1 MVTKRVERVPSPA
14 FWQPRRVLVTGGAGF
29 LGSHIVQFL
38 DGLGC
43 QEVFVPR
50 RSEYDLVSLEDVR
63 RCYEDSRPDLV
74 IHLAAVVGGIGANQ
88 TNPSRFFYENL
99 LMGVQMIEEGRARGV
114 KKFVQLGTICAYPKH
129 TPVPFRE
136 EELWKG
142 YPDET
147 NAPYG
152 IAKKALLVQL
162 QAYRTQYGLNGIYLL
177 PVNLYGPRDNFDLDR
192 SHVIPALIRKMV
204 TALEEDLEEVTIWGT
219 GKPSREFLHV
229 EDCARAVVLAAERY
243 DGPEPVNLG
252 TGMEIRIEELAR
264 LIAEKVGYRGQLVYD
279 RTKPDGQPRRC
290 VDTSRALALFG
301 FRSHITF
308 EEGIVDTISWYLRQ
322 DESAVASVPSSAA
335 RSAG

>member
-1 MVTKRVERVPSPA
+1 MRSVSGVLAAAARSRDG
-14 FWQPRRVLVTGGAGF
+14 RRR
-29 LGSHIVQFL
+29 
-38 DGLGC
+38 
-43 QEVFVPR
+43 VPR
-50 RSEYDLVSLEDVR
+50 RSEYDLASLEDVR
-63 RCYEDSRPDLV
+63 RCYEDSRPDIV
-74 IHLAAVVGGIGANQ
+74 IHLAAVVGGIGANR
-88 TNPSRFFYENL
+88 TYPGRFFYDNL

-114 KKFVQLGTICAYPKH
+114 KKFVQLGTVCSYPQH

-142 YPDET
+142 YPEET

-177 PVNLYGPRDNFDLDR
+177 PVNLYGPRDSFDPER

-204 TALEEDLEEVTIWGT
+204 TALEKDLEEVTIWGT

-243 DGPEPVNLG
+243 DGQEPVNLG
-252 TGMEIRIEELAR
+252 TGMEIRIDELAR
-264 LIAEKVGYRGQLVYD
+264 LISEKVGYRGKLVYD

-301 FRSHITF
+301 FRSHIPF
-308 EEGIVDTISWYLRQ
+308 EEGIADTISWYLRP
-322 DESAVASVPSSAA
+322 DEPALASVPSTA

>member
-1 MVTKRVERVPSPA
+1 MVTKSVEYAPSPS

-29 LGSHIVQFL
+29 LGSHIVELL

-63 RCYEDSRPDLV
+63 RCCEDSRPDIVL
-74 IHLAAVVGGIGANQ
+74 HLAALVGGIGANRA
-88 TNPSRFFYENL
+88 NPGRFFYDNL

-114 KKFVQLGTICAYPKH
+114 EKFVQLGTVCAYPKH

-136 EELWKG
+136 EKLWNG
-142 YPDET
+142 YPEET
-147 NAPYG
+147 NAPYA

-162 QAYRTQYGLNGIYLL
+162 QAYRTQYGFNGIYLL
-177 PVNLYGPRDNFDLDR
+177 PVNLYGPRDNFDLDT
-192 SHVIPALIRKMV
+192 SHVIPALVRKMRA
-204 TALEEDLEEVTIWGT
+204 ALEKGLEEVTIWGT

-229 EDCARAVVLAAERY
+229 KDCARAVVLAAERY

-301 FRSHITF
+301 FRSHTTF

-322 DESAVASVPSSAA
+322 
-335 RSAG
+335 GG

>member
-1 MVTKRVERVPSPA
+1 MVTKRVERAPSPA

-50 RSEYDLVSLEDVR
+50 RSEYDLVSPEDVR
-63 RCYEDSRPDLV
+63 RCYEDSRPDIV
-74 IHLAAVVGGIGANQ
+74 IHLAAVVGGIGANR
-88 TNPSRFFYENL
+88 TNPGRFFYDNL

-243 DGPEPVNLG
+243 DEPEPVNLG

-308 EEGIVDTISWYLRQ
+308 EEGIADTISWYLRQ
-322 DESAVASVPSSAA
+322 DEPAVASVPSSTA
-335 RSAG
+335 RSPG